1 MWLKKWKKKVRMF
14 WRWVLL
20 KNVKKK
26 MKKIMKIVLCTTVFH
41 SYPCQTRS
49 IASACL
55 SSRAFK
61 GHSNKI
67 KN

>member
-1 MWLKKWKKKVRMF
+1 
-14 WRWVLL
+14 
-20 KNVKKK
+20 
-26 MKKIMKIVLCTTVFH
+26 VLCTTMFH

-61 GHSNKI
+61 GRSK
-67 KN
+67 KMKD